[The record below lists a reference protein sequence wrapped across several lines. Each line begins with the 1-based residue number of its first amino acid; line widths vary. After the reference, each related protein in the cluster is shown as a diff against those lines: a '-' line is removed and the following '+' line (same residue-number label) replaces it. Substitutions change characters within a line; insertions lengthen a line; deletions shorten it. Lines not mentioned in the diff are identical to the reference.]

1 LDGRSDGL
9 NLSIN
14 LIMVN
19 FSSQQEDSE
28 EMKKSIKTSQ
38 DARFY
43 ARFEPFSN
51 DGQILV
57 IPFTVKHKQKI
68 DCAGRYIKQFPAELN
83 QEDVHGESNI
93 TSCLDICGSGTK
105 KVQVI
110 FNYKRQE
117 PLNQQ
122 RYQMQADW
130 DQPEHFPGPDVKKP
144 DDWDEEMDGEWEP
157 LMISNLDYKD
167 IGLDCGFEKE
177 QCSGKNPYRNSGGRS
192 QNSLGLWGE
201 HPATGALLEFYKVQS
216 ALSPA
221 TILLYQLVQIEA
233 EKKMK
238 EVQED

>member
-38 DARFY
+38 DARIY

-51 DGQILV
+51 DSQTLV
-57 IPFTVKHKQKI
+57 IPFTIKHKQKI

-93 TSCLDICGSGTK
+93 TSCL

-130 DQPEHFPGPDVKKP
+130 DQPEHFPDLDVKKP
-144 DDWDEEMDGEWEP
+144 DD
-157 LMISNLDYKD
+157 
-167 IGLDCGFEKE
+167 
-177 QCSGKNPYRNSGGRS
+177 
-192 QNSLGLWGE
+192 
-201 HPATGALLEFYKVQS
+201 
-216 ALSPA
+216 
-221 TILLYQLVQIEA
+221 
-233 EKKMK
+233 
-238 EVQED
+238 

>member
-1 LDGRSDGL
+1 
-9 NLSIN
+9 
-14 LIMVN
+14 
-19 FSSQQEDSE
+19 
-28 EMKKSIKTSQ
+28 
-38 DARFY
+38 
-43 ARFEPFSN
+43 
-51 DGQILV
+51 
-57 IPFTVKHKQKI
+57 
-68 DCAGRYIKQFPAELN
+68 
-83 QEDVHGESNI
+83 
-93 TSCLDICGSGTK
+93 
-105 KVQVI
+105 
-110 FNYKRQE
+110 
-117 PLNQQ
+117 
-122 RYQMQADW
+122 DW

>member
-38 DARFY
+38 DARIY

-51 DGQILV
+51 DSQTLV
-57 IPFTVKHKQKI
+57 IPFTIKHKQKI

-83 QEDVHGESNI
+83 QEDVHGDFV
-93 TSCLDICGSGTK
+93 TSFMPDICGSGTK

-122 RYQMQADW
+122 RYQMQ
-130 DQPEHFPGPDVKKP
+130 
-144 DDWDEEMDGEWEP
+144 
-157 LMISNLDYKD
+157 
-167 IGLDCGFEKE
+167 
-177 QCSGKNPYRNSGGRS
+177 
-192 QNSLGLWGE
+192 
-201 HPATGALLEFYKVQS
+201 
-216 ALSPA
+216 
-221 TILLYQLVQIEA
+221 
-233 EKKMK
+233 
-238 EVQED
+238 

>member
-93 TSCLDICGSGTK
+93 TSCLFFVTSFMPDICGSGTK

-130 DQPEHFPGPDVKKP
+130 DQPEHFPDPDVKKP
-144 DDWDEEMDGEWEP
+144 DDWVEEMDGEWEP
-157 LMISNLDYKD
+157 LMISNLDYK
-167 IGLDCGFEKE
+167 
-177 QCSGKNPYRNSGGRS
+177 
-192 QNSLGLWGE
+192 
-201 HPATGALLEFYKVQS
+201 
-216 ALSPA
+216 
-221 TILLYQLVQIEA
+221 
-233 EKKMK
+233 
-238 EVQED
+238 